1 MGAIPADTSFV
12 QIHDEAP
19 KPRAAALGT
28 RYRTTARTEYI
39 TGSEGEW
46 RFQTVHG
53 MTYAEGTFKVF

>member
-46 RFQTVHG
+46 RFQT
-53 MTYAEGTFKVF
+53 AWDDLR